1 MSIKFRLIVSYMA
14 MLIVPI
20 VLSLIALPIVAS
32 FYVKSIDEAYD
43 IKYNGHP
50 FQSNIFKGNPIKDLF
65 DKNSLILMDIEKDIE
80 LNPNILENTN
90 YLSKLDSKLKLTHSG
105 IVVRKNGSITYSTDF
120 INTTDIK
127 KSLPKFGFTQEE
139 RVNHN
144 LILNNLMLSKQ
155 HDFYF
160 ADKSSGSI
168 FIITDAGAILTITKS
183 FLLVYIIIVIL
194 IMILINGILT
204 FWVSKKIAKPI
215 IALKKA
221 STEIKEGNLDFQVK
235 SNTNDEIGQLC
246 KEFEDMRCRLKESV
260 DLQLQ
265 YENNKRELISNISH
279 DLKTPVTAIKGYVE
293 GIKDG
298 VADTPEKME
307 KYINIIYKKASDIDK
322 LIDELFLFSKLDLNK
337 LPFDFEVVDIK
348 SYLKDSMEELKF
360 DLEKNNVEIHLIDKI
375 EDKIS
380 IMADRE
386 KLRRVIINIVQN
398 SVKYMNKESGEIQ
411 ITLKDFG
418 DFVQF
423 EIKDNGRGIPQES
436 LPFIFDRFY
445 RADPSRNSQT
455 GGSGLGLAIAKRIII
470 GHGGKIWSEST
481 IGEGTSIFFI
491 IKKCS
496 NERSMLK

>member
-20 VLSLIALPIVAS
+20 ILSLLVLPVVAS

-50 FQSNIFKGNPIKDLF
+50 FQSNVFKSNPLKDLF

-80 LNPNILENTN
+80 VNPNILENKN

-105 IVVRKNGSITYSTDF
+105 IVVRKNGSITYSTEF
-120 INTTDIK
+120 INKSDIK
-127 KSLPKFGFTQEE
+127 KSLPEFGFNQEE
-139 RVNHN
+139 RMHPN
-144 LILNNLMLSKQ
+144 LLLNYLVLSKQ
-155 HDFYF
+155 YDFYF
-160 ADKSSGSI
+160 QDKSSGSI
-168 FIITDAGAILTITKS
+168 FIMTDAGAMLTITKR
-183 FLLVYIIIVIL
+183 FLLVYIAIIIL
-194 IMILINGILT
+194 IMILVNSILT
-204 FWVSKKIAKPI
+204 YWVSKKIAKPI

-221 STEIKEGNLDFQVK
+221 STKIKEGNLDFEVK

-246 KEFEDMRCRLKESV
+246 KEFEDMRRRLKESV
-260 DLQLQ
+260 EVQLQ

-307 KYINIIYKKASDIDK
+307 KYINTIYKKASDIDK

-337 LPFDFEVVDIK
+337 LPFDFEEVDIK
-348 SYLKDSMEELKF
+348 SYLDDSMEELKF
-360 DLEKNNVEIHLIDKI
+360 DLEKNSVEIHLIYEI

-386 KLRRVIINIVQN
+386 KLRRVILNIVQN
-398 SVKYMNKESGEIQ
+398 SVKYMDKESGEIL

-423 EIKDNGRGIPQES
+423 EIKDNGRGISKET

-481 IGEGTSIFFI
+481 VGLGTSIFFI
-491 IKKCS
+491 IKKCIS
-496 NERSMLK
+496 GRSMIK